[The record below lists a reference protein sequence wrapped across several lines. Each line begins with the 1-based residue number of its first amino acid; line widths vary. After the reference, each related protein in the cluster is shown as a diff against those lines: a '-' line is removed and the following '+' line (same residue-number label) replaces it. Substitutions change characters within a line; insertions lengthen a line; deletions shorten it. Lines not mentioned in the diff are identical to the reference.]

1 MICVLL
7 DGLGPGLE
15 PGILLQVW
23 LEPDPF
29 ATPHYVNVNVDL
41 TRTEILHNFLRW
53 HAAESIIESY
63 TSSAPGAGGHN
74 IKISPGI
81 QNRFNFIII
90 GFTLSDI

>member
-41 TRTEILHNFLRW
+41 TRTEILHNFLR
-53 HAAESIIESY
+53 
-63 TSSAPGAGGHN
+63 
-74 IKISPGI
+74 
-81 QNRFNFIII
+81 
-90 GFTLSDI
+90 